1 MTEYTTEERVSGAST
16 RNFNADTRP
25 DGSADWWGTSEITND
40 GGRWLGVWR
49 GSLDV
54 QGNLTIAWTSIGSGD
69 YAGLRYRANVVSPS
83 DATDLTV
90 TRTIEPAG

>member
-1 MTEYTTEERVSGAST
+1 MRTGAP
-16 RNFNADTRP
+16 NGP
-25 DGSADWWGTSEITND
+25 WGTSEITHA

-49 GSLDV
+49 DALDA
-54 QGNLTIAWTSIGSGD
+54 QGNLTIAWTSIGSGG

-90 TRTIEPAG
+90 TGTIEPVG